1 MCKMNSQMA
10 KINNIVDG
18 LLPQAKKKK
27 LSIGFLGPLDEGM
40 IDDLSNWINKFI
52 ILKIKTAL

>member
-1 MCKMNSQMA
+1 MNSQMA

-40 IDDLSNWINKFI
+40 IDGLSNWINKFI